1 MVETQVE
8 TNLAEHAISLTR
20 VFDAPRELVWQA
32 WTRPDQ
38 FAAWAGCDGFSVPLS
53 TIDMDVRPG
62 GRFRWTMIH
71 DESGEQTPAAGIYV
85 EVVEPTRLV
94 YRWED
99 GRLAEESIVTI
110 TLTELERDRTE
121 LTLRQ
126 VGWTY
131 GALEWGLHATRTGMA
146 QELDKLARHLKT
158 AAVQAI

>member
-1 MVETQVE
+1 MAKTHVES
-8 TNLAEHAISLTR
+8 NLTERAITLTR

-32 WTRPDQ
+32 WTCPDQ
-38 FAAWAGCDGFSVPLS
+38 FARWAGCDGFSVPLS

-71 DESGEQTPAAGIYV
+71 DESGEETPATGVYI
-85 EVVEPTRLV
+85 EVVEPSRLV

-99 GRLAEESIVTI
+99 SRVPEESIVTI
-110 TLTELERDRTE
+110 TLIELEHGTE

-131 GALEWGLHATRTGMA
+131 GSLEWGLHATRAGMA
-146 QELDKLARHLKT
+146 QEIDKLARYLESS
-158 AAVQAI
+158 AVQAI